1 MKGTHIAPEA
11 QVSPTATL
19 VFAGFRLDCRNRRLQ
34 GPDGTELPV
43 SARAFDTL
51 RCLASHPHE
60 LLSRQRLMRE
70 IWPNSI
76 VEDNNLDQQISVLR
90 KLLGEEPGRR
100 FIVTVTGQGFRFV
113 QDVEPLDSQDAGL
126 PSIAFRLFR
135 PWHAVL
141 IAGVAAASLLA
152 WGWVVTH
159 PADSRALDPD
169 YLAARSLIR
178 KSGSTQVRQAIDLL
192 EKAVQRDPR
201 FAPAWAAL
209 AEGYTYAADFPPSS
223 SLQLTP
229 VELQQRVA
237 SAALKAFELA
247 PDAPATLRAAGMV
260 SMQNRNW
267 VEAEQRLRRALQLAG
282 PHDYEANLQYAWFL
296 MNVGRASEAM
306 QYEERAMRAEPT
318 LMRPVALRAA
328 LYEMRGDLDAA
339 QSLLLNSTNLQEHD
353 ALRMRGLMMVRMARQ
368 DRCGEPVSAAADG
381 LPCPLIADP
390 RGRLA
395 AIREYFGDATHSGN
409 FGQIFPLSYFAAFLG
424 DRRLAFD
431 MLNRWADGPTQ
442 NVHILWRTVMRDVR
456 RMPDFPSLVRKLGLE
471 NYWRASGNWGDFC
484 HPVGPESFTCSPPL
498 LSSDLRSPAASRTPR
513 SNR

>member
-1 MKGTHIAPEA
+1 MKDTHTAMEA

-19 VFAGFRLDCRNRRLQ
+19 TFAGYRLDCRNRRLH
-34 GPDGTELPV
+34 GPDGTELAI

-70 IWPNSI
+70 IWPSSF
-76 VEDNNLDQQISVLR
+76 VEDNNLDQQISALR
-90 KLLGEEPGRR
+90 KLLGEEPDRR

-113 QDVEPLDSQDAGL
+113 RDVQSVQPEVETFS
-126 PSIAFRLFR
+126 SWVSRRFR

-141 IAGVAAASLLA
+141 AAGVGAMALAA
-152 WGWVVTH
+152 WGWWVID
-159 PADSRALDPD
+159 PAGERPLDPD
-169 YLAARSLIR
+169 YLSARALIK
-178 KSGSTQVRQAIDLL
+178 KSGSTQVREAIDLL
-192 EKAVQRDPR
+192 ERAVQRDPQ

-223 SLQLTP
+223 SLPLTP
-229 VELQQRVA
+229 VELQQRVT

-247 PDAPATLRAAGMV
+247 PDAPETLRAAGMV

-267 VEAEQRLRRALQLAG
+267 VEAEQRLRRALELAG
-282 PHDYEANLQYAWFL
+282 PRDYEANLQYAWFL

-339 QSLLLNSTNLQEHD
+339 QSLLLNSANLQEHD
-353 ALRMRGLMMVRMARQ
+353 ALRTRGLMMVRMARH
-368 DRCGEPVSAAADG
+368 DRCGAPASAAADG

-390 RGRLA
+390 QGRLA
-395 AIREYFGDATHSGN
+395 EIREYFDDATSSGN

-424 DRRLAFD
+424 DRELAFD
-431 MLNRWADGPTQ
+431 MLNHWADGPTQ

-456 RMPDFPSLVRKLGLE
+456 EMPDFPSLVRKLGLE

-484 HPVGPESFTCSPPL
+484 HPVGAESFTCSPPL
-498 LSSDLRSPAASRTPR
+498 LSSDLRSPTASTTPR
-513 SNR
+513 SSR